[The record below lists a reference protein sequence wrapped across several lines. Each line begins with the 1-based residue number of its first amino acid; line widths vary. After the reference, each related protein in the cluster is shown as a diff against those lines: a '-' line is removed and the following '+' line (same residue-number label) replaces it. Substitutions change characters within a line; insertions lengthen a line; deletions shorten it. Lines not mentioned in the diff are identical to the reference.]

1 MLNILY
7 DWKRVIVQQLSS
19 QPMLKEK
26 VLCPC
31 THVAY
36 LGSHVN
42 LCTVKQVM
50 LTVHDK
56 CA

>member
-50 LTVHDK
+50 LIVHDK